1 MAGMKL
7 VVIESPLRGDREK
20 HKFYARLCM
29 LDCLRRG
36 EAPFASHV
44 LYDHPDVLDDTR
56 PDERTLGMQ
65 AGFAWGAKADLCA
78 VYEDINIMAGTPYSS
93 GMLDGIE
100 RAKKA
105 GISVDYRRLPED
117 LLESFLSRYPL

>member
-1 MAGMKL
+1 MKL
-7 VVIESPLRGDREK
+7 VIIESPLRGDREK

-36 EAPFASHV
+36 EAPFALHV
-44 LYDHPDVLDDTR
+44 LYDHPDVLDDTK
-56 PDERTLGMQ
+56 PDQRTLGMQ

-78 VYEDINIMAGTPYSS
+78 VYEDINIWEGTLYSS
-93 GMLDGIE
+93 GMIDGIE

-105 GISVDYRRLPED
+105 GIQVVVRHLPND
-117 LLESFLSRYPL
+117 IANVFLTRYPL